1 MTNISD
7 LSALVSN
14 ASLATAQKIA
24 AAEHNAVRTIY
35 DNRANALLNIVTDLE
50 KNYSSASAPND
61 TPDGKLWYD
70 SSGLLVKLRRS
81 SAWETLVGL
90 TLAQTLTNKTL
101 TGIGVG
107 TTFATGG
114 SDTYKASGV
123 LLRNTAE
130 NARTTTGVLRA
141 FTVAAGDWD
150 TNGQVIRLTAYIEK
164 SGASGTCTIQV
175 RFGTT
180 PTSRIAFSF
189 TADTT
194 GAYYIEAILTRI
206 SATAVDVAGYAL
218 SELEADS
225 VAAFNAGSA
234 DIDLTAAQT
243 LDLNLSAISAGT
255 VTWQGGIVEFLA

>member
-1 MTNISD
+1 MTNISN
-7 LSALVSN
+7 LSQLASN
-14 ASLATAQKIA
+14 AGLATGQKITA
-24 AAEHNAVRTIY
+24 SEHNAVRTIY

-81 SAWETLVGL
+81 AAWETLVGL

-101 TGIGVG
+101 TGIGTG
-107 TTFATGG
+107 STFATGG

-123 LLRNTAE
+123 LLRNSAE

-141 FTVAAGDWD
+141 FTIAAGDWD
-150 TNGQVIRLTAYIEK
+150 TNGQVIRLSAWIEK
-164 SGASGTCTIQV
+164 TGASGTCTIEV

-180 PTSRIAFSF
+180 PTSRISFSF
-189 TADTT
+189 LAAATADYHIV
-194 GAYYIEAILTRI
+194 ANLTRI

-218 SELEADS
+218 SGLGVLS
-225 VAAFNAGSA
+225 AFNAASA

-255 VTWQGGIVEFLA
+255 VTWQGGIVELLN